1 MNITMRLL
9 LGLLTIAMMQIILRS
24 DNDIIICITLV
35 VYACVFYIRGLYD
48 R

>member
-1 MNITMRLL
+1 MIILERII
-9 LGLLTIAMMQIILRS
+9 LGILTIVMMQIILHS
-24 DNDIIICITLV
+24 DNAIIICITLV

>member
-1 MNITMRLL
+1 MIVLERII
-9 LGLLTIAMMQIILRS
+9 LGILTIVIMQIILHS